1 MIAFAVAL
9 ALAVDPSVKPWPI
22 GLGPGY
28 RPAATNAAV
37 AAGAPLGSLRCGASG
52 KTFSVHVE
60 LFANRRV
67 IAVPAGI
74 GVAHPYRTTLGTVVP
89 QGCAYPVRTVTPTG
103 VVDVARGTRL
113 TLGDLF
119 RVWGQPLGAH
129 RLGSFTSRERVR
141 AYLAGRIVRGAPGA
155 IPLSS
160 GEQIVLELGG
170 YVPPHPSFLF
180 PKGS

>member
-1 MIAFAVAL
+1 VIAL
-9 ALAVDPSVKPWPI
+9 AIALTLAVDPSVKPWPI

-28 RPAATNAAV
+28 RPPAANSTV
-37 AAGAPLGSLRCGASG
+37 AAGAIIAGLRCSATG
-52 KTFSVHVE
+52 KTFPIHVE

-74 GVAHPYRTTLGTVVP
+74 GVPKPVRTALGTVEP
-89 QGCAYPVRTVTPTG
+89 RGCSYPIKTLTPTG
-103 VVDVARGTRL
+103 VVDVATGSHL

-129 RLGSFTSRERVR
+129 LLGSFTSRQPVR
-141 AYLAGRIVRGAPGA
+141 AYLAGRAVRGAASA
-155 IPLSS
+155 IPLRS
-160 GEQIVLELGG
+160 GEEIVLELGG
-170 YVPPHPSFLF
+170 YVAPHRSFLF